1 MPTSSHPIPNG
12 RGRYLVLLMLSLCL
26 QWGLTGRVH
35 AQRVA
40 LLIGNAS
47 YQTAPLRNPP
57 NDVREMES
65 ALTAIGFKVQKV
77 LNANQN
83 QMKRAVRDFGNL
95 AQGAEVAFLYYS
107 GHGTQAGGENYL
119 LPIGATIEKEAD
131 YEVEAVSANALMR
144 QIAGA
149 RPRAAIVVLDACRDN
164 PYASVTK
171 STSKGLSRMDAP
183 TSTMIAFAT
192 SPNNTA
198 SDDGFYARAL
208 AARLK
213 APGMELIDVFR
224 DTTADVRRLS
234 GGKQE
239 PRISEMSITERIYL
253 AGQPAAVRTEP
264 PVQVASIRPEPV
276 PAAAPPAPVQ
286 PPQPARPA
294 VPSAGQTLKECAQC
308 PELVVL
314 PGGTFTMGSSAAE
327 QALANAGGL
336 DKKITDRESPQHSV
350 SIKSFAAGKYAVTK
364 GEFAAFAKAT
374 SYQTEAEKGDGCDGW
389 TGSEWKKDKAFN
401 WRNVGFKQAEGH
413 PVVCVSWNDAQAYTR
428 WISLSSGKPY
438 RLLSEAEREY
448 AARSGSQTAFWWG
461 KSISTAQANYDGTAT
476 SYNGSAKGDWRKAT
490 VAVNSFKAN
499 PFGLYNVHG
508 NVWEWVED
516 CFHDNYS
523 GAPSDGSAWTT
534 SCSGDYRVLRG
545 GSWDIIPAYLRSAF
559 RYWYTPD
566 FRDYDSG
573 FRLARTLLTP

>member
-276 PAAAPPAPVQ
+276 PAAEPPAPVQ

>member
-1 MPTSSHPIPNG
+1 
-12 RGRYLVLLMLSLCL
+12 MLSLCL

>member
-523 GAPSDGSAWTT
+523 GAPSDGRAWTT